1 MTKRQV
7 KGKVGT
13 AAQYISRAKALKKLQ
28 LSLADFR
35 RLCILKGVYPRA
47 PQKKPEGAD
56 KTYYHVRDIRYL
68 AADPIRFQL
77 YEEEATQKK
86 KTKLV
91 GLGKLVLARE
101 LEKRTSQGIDLSHVI
116 RERYP
121 TFVAALMDLDDCIST
136 LALIGSIP
144 TDRES
149 KFSAEVIGECS
160 SLYTEFLADVAT
172 AGGLAKTFASIKGF
186 FYFQA
191 DLSDGAKVT
200 WLHPHRFANETPAD
214 VDMKVLITFCL
225 WYRTLLKFVLYKLY
239 QNRGF

>member
-1 MTKRQV
+1 
-7 KGKVGT
+7 
-13 AAQYISRAKALKKLQ
+13 
-28 LSLADFR
+28 
-35 RLCILKGVYPRA
+35 VYPRA